1 MSRPPFAALIL
12 AFVAAAP
19 PLHAQTPPPAAPSI
33 SAIFNFK
40 KSTPE
45 ACGLLAVEAMA
56 KEKFIRA
63 EIAPDGNVYGFSE
76 KAAVLVASTPFRDG
90 VHFTVVAASYDNAEA
105 MRLRDVVRN
114 HVLESKSEPTAKLHQ
129 DEAADHKPC
138 PLVLRWGSE
147 PHAAT
152 PILRHFVPAAC
163 ITVEKQGLQSHI
175 TPNVPMCIGAGAD
188 RLGLVFLQPGQN
200 EVNVRI
206 FSVGVGEETEAD
218 RLQRTIRKELI
229 KVLFD

>member
-1 MSRPPFAALIL
+1 MHRLYAATVLTIATVAHPL
-12 AFVAAAP
+12 A
-19 PLHAQTPPPAAPSI
+19 AQTSPPMAPTI
-33 SAIFNFK
+33 SAVFNFR

-63 EIAPDGNVYGFSE
+63 EVALDGNVYGFSE

-114 HVLESKSEPTAKLHQ
+114 HVLESRSEPAAKLHQ
-129 DEAADHKPC
+129 DDAADRKPC
-138 PLVLRWGSE
+138 ALVLRWGSE

-163 ITVEKQGLQSHI
+163 ITVEKQGLQSHT

-188 RLGLVFLQPGQN
+188 RLGLIFLQPGQN

-206 FSVGVGEETEAD
+206 FSVGVGEEAEAD
-218 RLQRTIRKELI
+218 RLQQTIRKELI